1 MTEQDSIEVY
11 GDGDQPWTP
20 APAERYASVWPHT
33 LGDHEHW
40 KDAVAVLQANGALV
54 VTQWGTP
61 GAVPLKIYAPGAW
74 ISVDHVGDYTTPPA
88 APSSAPSIRDRIM
101 PRQEVDPEPG
111 HAPNRFEHPDAAERT
126 GEMPKYRRDPVEQLD
141 PDLLDAENGDVNHRS
156 GVGVLVPRQPA
167 PGFGTAD
174 PGEGGAG
181 PKAVAAAEPTA
192 EDPDDTDVSVA
203 GFVLGVSLDRPRRW
217 LQARP
222 WQRRPRSLDQ
232 MLGGTPTHLLSA
244 VLPTSRAT
252 WWLLAGLLPLLALVL
267 TTR

>member
-54 VTQWGTP
+54 VTRWGAA
-61 GAVPLKIYAPGAW
+61 GSVPLKIYAPGAW
-74 ISVDHVGDYTTPPA
+74 ISVDHVGDYTTPAPPREQPA
-88 APSSAPSIRDRIM
+88 AP
-101 PRQEVDPEPG
+101 
-111 HAPNRFEHPDAAERT
+111 PNRFEHPDGAERT
-126 GEMPKYRRDPVEQLD
+126 GEMPKYRDPVEQLD

-167 PGFGTAD
+167 PARGFGIAD
-174 PGEGGAG
+174 PSEGGAD

-192 EDPDDTDVSVA
+192 EDPADTDVSVA
-203 GFVLGVSLDRPRRW
+203 RFVLGVSLDRPRRW

-222 WQRRPRSLDQ
+222 WRPSRGAQDQ
-232 MLGGTPTHLLSA
+232 PLPALPQPSPTHLLFLAQPKSRIAWWFLA
-244 VLPTSRAT
+244 VS
-252 WWLLAGLLPLLALVL
+252 LPLLLLVL

>member
-54 VTQWGTP
+54 VTQWGAP

-74 ISVDHVGDYTTPPA
+74 ISVDHVGDYTPHPVPSG
-88 APSSAPSIRDRIM
+88 APSVRDRIV
-101 PRQEVDPEPG
+101 PSEEVAPELSG
-111 HAPNRFEHPDAAERT
+111 ERT
-126 GEMPKYRRDPVEQLD
+126 GEMPKYRDPVEQLD

-167 PGFGTAD
+167 PAPGFGTAD
-174 PGEGGAG
+174 PGEGGAA

-192 EDPDDTDVSVA
+192 EDPADTDVSVA
-203 GFVLGVSLDRPRRW
+203 QFVLGVSLDRPRRW
-217 LQARP
+217 LHARP

-244 VLPTSRAT
+244 VLPTSRAM